1 MSEGIDIKVSAT
13 GAAEAKQA
21 LTEVAEAE
29 QRVAAATAGG
39 AVHADEA
46 TKADKDA
53 AEGKKLLAERQ
64 KSVLE
69 GLRALG
75 PELGMVGDMIATMA
89 TASLSG
95 GVSMGIYAV
104 AIAGIA
110 FALDKFSDVQSE
122 HRQRAEEMLRTLRAE
137 REEYEGLERA
147 VMTTVLA
154 EEKRRG
160 VMPGGKGQPGGG
172 ESMEKIIGQVTEIG
186 KHVPLGKAGIEA
198 VSTDIASSRAK
209 LTDEQRQRYAEWYYL
224 EGQGMDQANRM
235 PSFSAYS
242 SAHNDNGADLA
253 GRMTAAIR
261 RNPSAARRAIS
272 EGRQAGG
279 AETPSARAESAF
291 DMVAKEESAGASGQE
306 RPRSAE
312 DIRSY
317 IEHLIVNISSS
328 SDRDLWA
335 QEAEPFLAR
344 YGKDVGNIEMV
355 RDENY
360 TSYRMRPARKGERG
374 ESLNGTM
381 IQYHGGVHTHIYGQ
395 DDPAGVPAEG
405 TTGNTG
411 R

>member
-1 MSEGIDIKVSAT
+1 V
-13 GAAEAKQA
+13 EAVEDRKKRA
-21 LTEVAEAE
+21 F
-29 QRVAAATAGG
+29 
-39 AVHADEA
+39 DEA
-46 TKADKDA
+46 
-53 AEGKKLLAERQ
+53 
-64 KSVLE
+64 
-69 GLRALG
+69 
-75 PELGMVGDMIATMA
+75 
-89 TASLSG
+89 
-95 GVSMGIYAV
+95 
-104 AIAGIA
+104 
-110 FALDKFSDVQSE
+110 
-122 HRQRAEEMLRTLRAE
+122 
-137 REEYEGLERA
+137 
-147 VMTTVLA
+147 
-154 EEKRRG
+154 
-160 VMPGGKGQPGGG
+160 
-172 ESMEKIIGQVTEIG
+172 
-186 KHVPLGKAGIEA
+186 
-198 VSTDIASSRAK
+198 
-209 LTDEQRQRYAEWYYL
+209 
-224 EGQGMDQANRM
+224 QA
-235 PSFSAYS
+235 
-242 SAHNDNGADLA
+242 
-253 GRMTAAIR
+253 
-261 RNPSAARRAIS
+261 
-272 EGRQAGG
+272 
-279 AETPSARAESAF
+279 SARAESAF